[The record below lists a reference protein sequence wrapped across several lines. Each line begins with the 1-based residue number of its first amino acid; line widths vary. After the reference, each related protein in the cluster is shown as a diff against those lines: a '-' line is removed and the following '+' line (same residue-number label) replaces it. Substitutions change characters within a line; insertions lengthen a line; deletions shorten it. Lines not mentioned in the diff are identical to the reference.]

1 MNPTI
6 QRKNHTQ
13 HATRPARHITGII
26 SARNLAPKDR
36 PWQYV
41 MKWFSRR
48 NSMANYDYDL
58 GIIGGGAAG
67 LTVASGAAQL
77 GARTFLVEK
86 EKTLGGDCLH
96 YGCVPSK
103 TLLKTAHVY
112 HLMKN
117 GPKFGLPAITPPA
130 VDFRQVS
137 ARINSV
143 ISAIQEHDSVA
154 RFCKL
159 GARVEFGNPVFTDKH
174 AIVLG
179 GKIISARAWVIATG
193 SSPDIPP
200 IEGLATTPYLTNRDL
215 FSLDTLPGSMII
227 LGAGPIGVEMAQ
239 AFCRLGARVT
249 MIQRCDQILSKE
261 DRDLADIV
269 QQALEAEGVTFL
281 LNTAVVRVRDL
292 GREREVVVKNAAGE
306 TTNLKAEAILVA
318 LGRAPNVAGL
328 GLEKIDI
335 PFDHNGIT
343 VNSYLQTSHHH
354 IYAAGDVTG
363 GYRFTHVAGY
373 EGGVV
378 LRNAIFHLPK
388 KADYTLVPWC
398 TYTHPALASI
408 GLNEKRARKAGIDYT
423 VWSEE
428 FTSNDRGLAEG
439 ESIGRIK
446 LLLDRRGKPLGVQ
459 ILGPQA
465 GELLSEW
472 VAIMNGGVGLSRIAS
487 AIHPYP
493 TLGEINKRV
502 AGAVF
507 SKKIFSE
514 PVRKGLRF
522 FFGLRGR
529 GCCL

>member
-1 MNPTI
+1 MEGANSQATAAMNPSL
-6 QRKNHTQ
+6 QRKT
-13 HATRPARHITGII
+13 
-26 SARNLAPKDR
+26 
-36 PWQYV
+36 
-41 MKWFSRR
+41 SRR
-48 NSMANYDYDL
+48 SSMPDYDYDL

-67 LTVASGAAQL
+67 LTVAAGAAQL
-77 GARTFLVEK
+77 GAKILLVEK
-86 EKTLGGDCLH
+86 EEALGGDCLH

-159 GARVEFGNPVFTDKH
+159 GAQVKFGNPMFTDEH
-174 AIVLG
+174 AIALD
-179 GKIISARAWVIATG
+179 GKTISARAWVIATG
-193 SSPDIPP
+193 SSPYIPA
-200 IEGLATTPYLTNRDL
+200 IEGLDTTPCLTNRNL
-215 FSLDTLPGSMII
+215 FSLNTLPASMII

-239 AFCRLGARVT
+239 AFCRLGTRVT
-249 MIQRCDQILSKE
+249 VIQRSDQILSKE
-261 DRDLADIV
+261 DRDLADNA
-269 QQALEAEGVTFL
+269 QQALEEEGVTFL
-281 LNTAVVRVRDL
+281 LNTAVVRVGDL

-306 TTNLKAEAILVA
+306 VMGLKAEAILVA
-318 LGRAPNVAGL
+318 LGRTPNATGL
-328 GLEKIDI
+328 DLEKINI
-335 PFDHNGIT
+335 PFNHNGIA
-343 VNSYLQTSHHH
+343 VNSSLRTSHRH
-354 IYAAGDVTG
+354 IYAAGDVIG
-363 GYRFTHVAGY
+363 GHQFTHVAGY
-373 EGGVV
+373 EGSVV
-378 LRNAIFHLPK
+378 LQNAVFHLPQ
-388 KADYTLVPWC
+388 KANYSLVPWC

-408 GLNEKRARKAGIDYT
+408 GCNETRAKKAGIEYT

-428 FTSNDRGLAEG
+428 FTNNDRGLAEG
-439 ESIGRIK
+439 ESVGKIK

-465 GELLSEW
+465 GELLGEW
-472 VAIMNGGVGLSRIAS
+472 VAAMNGGMGLAKIAS

-507 SKKIFSE
+507 AKKIFSA
-514 PVRKGLRF
+514 PVRKGLKF
-522 FFGLRGR
+522 FFGLRGPACEE
-529 GCCL
+529 GNPTSIPP